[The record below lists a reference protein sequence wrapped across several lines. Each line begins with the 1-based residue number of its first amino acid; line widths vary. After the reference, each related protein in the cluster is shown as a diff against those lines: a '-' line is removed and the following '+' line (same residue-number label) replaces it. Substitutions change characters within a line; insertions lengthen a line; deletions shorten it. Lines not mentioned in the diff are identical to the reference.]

1 MIAIVD
7 YKASNIMSVK
17 NALDELEYEY
27 IVASKKEDFQ
37 KAKKII
43 FPGVGAMPNT
53 VSLLKESNIW
63 DLLNSYV
70 VDLGIPFLGICL
82 GMQCIVSESFEFD
95 QKTKTLGWIKGQT
108 KILENK
114 DNSIN
119 IPNIGWSN
127 INIKSNHVIF
137 EDLKKEAAFYFVI
150 VIMLTIATKL

>member
-53 VSLLKESNIW
+53 VSLLKEII
-63 DLLNSYV
+63 Y
-70 VDLGIPFLGICL
+70 GIYS
-82 GMQCIVSESFEFD
+82 IV
-95 QKTKTLGWIKGQT
+95 
-108 KILENK
+108 
-114 DNSIN
+114 
-119 IPNIGWSN
+119 
-127 INIKSNHVIF
+127 
-137 EDLKKEAAFYFVI
+137 
-150 VIMLTIATKL
+150 ML